1 MRISIFGLGYVGA
14 VTSACLAQGGHS
26 VWGVDVDPV
35 KIELINAGHSPIVE
49 ESLSEA
55 IAEGVRQGRIRAS
68 HDFKLAVAD
77 TDASLI
83 CVGTPSQRNGGLDLS
98 IVCEVTRQIGSA
110 LRQKQSS
117 HLLIFRSTALPGTVN
132 NLLIPILEEASGKK
146 VDVDFD
152 VCFNP
157 EFLRE
162 GTSVKDFYQPPFT
175 VVGVRHQRVTPKLQ
189 ELYAHVEAPFVTT
202 SVEAAEMVKCACN
215 SFHALKIVFA
225 NEIGNLCQ
233 AMQVDSHEVMRLFC
247 MDNKLNISPAYLKPG
262 FAFGGSCL
270 PKDLR
275 ALEHQAKML
284 DQPIP
289 LIRSILPSNQLQI
302 EKAIQMVVDTGRK
315 NVGLLGLSFKP
326 GTDDLRESPLVV
338 LAERLLG
345 KGFHLRIYDDNV
357 SLARL
362 RGANKRYIENEI
374 PHLSRLMVSSLEQ
387 LFKDVEVIVVGNK
400 TRQFAEALLN
410 YGADHHRVVD
420 LVRITDTQDL
430 GKAKYEGI
438 CW

>member
-26 VWGVDVDPV
+26 VLGVDVDPV
-35 KIELINAGHSPIVE
+35 KIDLINAGHSPIVE

-55 IAEGVRQGRIRAS
+55 IADGVRQGRIRAL
-68 HDFKLAVAD
+68 HDCALAVAD

-110 LRQKQSS
+110 LRQKQTP

-132 NLLIPILEEASGKK
+132 KLLIPILEEASGKR

-175 VVGVRHQRVTPKLQ
+175 IVGVRHQQVAPRLR

-202 SVEAAEMVKCACN
+202 TVEAAEMVKCACN

-275 ALEHQAKML
+275 ALEHQAKVL

-302 EKAIQMVVDTGRK
+302 EKAIQMVVDSGKK

-345 KGFHLRIYDDNV
+345 KGFHLWIYDDHV

-374 PHLSRLMVSSLEQ
+374 PHLSRLMVGSLEQ
-387 LFKDVEVIVVGNK
+387 LFRDAAVIVVGNK
-400 TRQFAEALLN
+400 TRQFEEALLN
-410 YGADHHRVVD
+410 FGTDQHRIVD
-420 LVRITDTQDL
+420 LVRITNTRDFGEGRYQ
-430 GKAKYEGI
+430 GI